1 MSNAVTLRTATLEA
15 VNDDGTVSLSVEG
28 EALRARLAAPG
39 YTRPTAGDTVLV
51 ARDDAQCFVVGALIE
66 PRAEVLATRAG
77 VTAAIER
84 RGEVESLRVTDREG
98 NLLFE
103 HRPSEGVT
111 VISVPRG
118 DLEIRAPSGS
128 VRVMAGQRVEV
139 TAREAEVKVSEAKV
153 TARQLTSTIDR
164 VREVVGV
171 LETRAERVIERAK
184 NVYRDAEELSQTRAG
199 RLKLIAERT
208 VHVLGRHTLFK
219 AEQDVKI
226 KGEKV
231 YLA

>member
-39 YTRPTAGDTVLV
+39 YSRPAAGDTVLV
-51 ARDDAQCFVVGALIE
+51 ARDGAQCFVVGALID

-84 RGEVESLRVTDREG
+84 RGEVEALRVTDREG

-139 TAREAEVKVSEAKV
+139 TAREAEVKVSDAKV

-199 RLKLIAERT
+199 RIKLIAERT

-219 AEQDVKI
+219 AEEDVKI